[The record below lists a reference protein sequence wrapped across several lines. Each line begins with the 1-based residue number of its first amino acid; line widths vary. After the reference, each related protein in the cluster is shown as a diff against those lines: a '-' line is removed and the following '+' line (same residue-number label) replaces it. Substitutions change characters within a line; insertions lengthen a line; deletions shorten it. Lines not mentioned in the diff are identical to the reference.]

1 MTAAYE
7 PIREGDLSREGV
19 NIHYRVFGTGEVT
32 LLFAPPWIVAHSAVY
47 RAQIAGLAHRF
58 RIITLD
64 GRGNGLSGRPKH
76 PSAYRHQE
84 YVDDSLAVADACDA
98 EQFFVAGASMAAH
111 RAALLAAQ
119 HPERVQGLVAISPGL
134 PVGPQPKWKSPEN
147 FVAQRRSYERFERFN
162 LHHWKQD
169 YEGFARY
176 FVGLAHPE
184 PHTSRMEELGIEW
197 ALETDAETLI
207 LSSIGAEQGNEGV
220 DAAYR
225 SIRCPVLVMHGD
237 QDEITPIEAGR
248 YLADASGG
256 EFVRFEGAG
265 HCTFARHP
273 VRVNRLIEQF
283 VDRVLAKQSGVTQPN
298 PTRRPRPTTTNRR
311 KRALYLSSPIGLG
324 HAMRDLAIAR
334 ELRAL
339 EPTLQIDWLAQDPV
353 TRVLE
358 AAGERVHP
366 ASARL
371 ASESAHLVD
380 QADEHSLQVFQ
391 ALRTMDTLLLRNFT
405 AFQRAL
411 EEGDYDLVL
420 CDEAWDVDHFW
431 HEHPEL
437 KRGAYVWMTDFVG
450 SLPMPSGGPEEAA
463 LVEDLNTEMITRV
476 ERRDLRDRA
485 IFVGNP
491 EDIIEARFGGSLPSI
506 REWTEAHFDF
516 SGYITGFDPAS
527 LGGRN
532 EQRAG
537 LGYREDECIC
547 VVSVGGSGVGAA
559 LLRLVIDAFPTAKQ
573 KIPNLRMIVVAG
585 PRLDPSTLRAH
596 DGVDVHAFVPQ
607 LYKHLAACDLAIVQG
622 GLTSTMELVA
632 CRRPFL
638 YFPLEDHFEQTF
650 HVDHRLRRHRAGRRM
665 DYGLTTPEAL
675 ADAMVQTLESPT
687 NYLSVE
693 SDGAQ
698 RAAAM
703 IAELL

>member
-1 MTAAYE
+1 
-7 PIREGDLSREGV
+7 
-19 NIHYRVFGTGEVT
+19 
-32 LLFAPPWIVAHSAVY
+32 
-47 RAQIAGLAHRF
+47 
-58 RIITLD
+58 
-64 GRGNGLSGRPKH
+64 
-76 PSAYRHQE
+76 
-84 YVDDSLAVADACDA
+84 
-98 EQFFVAGASMAAH
+98 
-111 RAALLAAQ
+111 
-119 HPERVQGLVAISPGL
+119 
-134 PVGPQPKWKSPEN
+134 
-147 FVAQRRSYERFERFN
+147 
-162 LHHWKQD
+162 
-169 YEGFARY
+169 
-176 FVGLAHPE
+176 
-184 PHTSRMEELGIEW
+184 
-197 ALETDAETLI
+197 
-207 LSSIGAEQGNEGV
+207 
-220 DAAYR
+220 
-225 SIRCPVLVMHGD
+225 
-237 QDEITPIEAGR
+237 
-248 YLADASGG
+248 
-256 EFVRFEGAG
+256 
-265 HCTFARHP
+265 
-273 VRVNRLIEQF
+273 VNRLIEQF
-283 VDRVLAKQSGVTQPN
+283 VDRVLAKPSGVTQPN
-298 PTRRPRPTTTNRR
+298 PSRRPRQTATNGR

-334 ELRAL
+334 ELRTL
-339 EPTLQIDWLAQDPV
+339 EPALQIDWLAQDPV

-380 QADEHSLQVFQ
+380 QADEHSLHVFQ
-391 ALRTMDTLLLRNFT
+391 ALRTMDTILLRNFT

-420 CDEAWDVDHFW
+420 CDEGWDVDHFW

-437 KRGAYVWMTDFVG
+437 KHGRYVWMTDFVG

-463 LVEDLNTEMITRV
+463 LVADLNTEMITRV
-476 ERRDLRDRA
+476 ERRGVRDRA

-491 EDIIEARFGGSLPSI
+491 EDIIDARFGGGLPSI

-527 LGGRN
+527 LGDRN
-532 EQRAG
+532 EQRAR
-537 LGYREDECIC
+537 LGYRQDECIC
-547 VVSVGGSGVGAA
+547 IVSVGGSGVGAA
-559 LLRLVIDAFPTAKQ
+559 LLRLVIDAFPAAKQ
-573 KIPNLRMIVVAG
+573 KIPNLRMVVVAG
-585 PRLDPSTLRAH
+585 PRLDPSTLPTH
-596 DGVDVHAFVPQ
+596 DGVEVRAFVPQ

-632 CRRPFL
+632 CQRPFL

-665 DYGLTTPEAL
+665 DHRSTTPEAL
-675 ADAMVQTLESPT
+675 ADAMVQTLKSPT